1 MLYTYKL
8 PTELIFGA
16 GSLKALPAKL
26 RELGKEPIFVV
37 TDRGVKAAG
46 ILERVLRILE
56 EEQFKVSVYDAI
68 EGEPTTDL
76 VEGVTEEV
84 RQSGAQLV
92 LGVGGGSALDT
103 AKAVAAMATNGGKIF
118 DYAGIGKIKNEP
130 LPIVAIPTTAGT
142 GSEATMWAVVTD
154 REARVKTGI
163 GSYKLM
169 PVFAVLDPE
178 LTITMPPRV
187 TAASG
192 LDALCHAIESYV
204 CTATQP
210 ISEALALQAIKLIA
224 RSLRKAVA
232 NGRDLKA
239 RADMLYASTIAALAF
254 NVTRLG
260 IAHALASPLG
270 AHFGVPHGIANA
282 ILLPHVMEYNLIGAP
297 EKFADI
303 AAALGEDASHLPP
316 MEAARKGVKAV
327 EELTKDVGITDKLSS
342 YGATEDKLG
351 SIVEEAITSGNIA
364 VNPRRPEPGDLLAIC
379 KKIL

>member
-16 GSLKALPAKL
+16 GCLKALPARL
-26 RELGKEPIFVV
+26 RELGKERIFVV

-46 ILERVLRILE
+46 ILERVLRILQE
-56 EEQFKVSVYDAI
+56 ERFKVSVYDAI

-76 VEGVTEEV
+76 VERVMEEL
-84 RQSGAQLV
+84 RQSGAHLV
-92 LGVGGGSALDT
+92 VGLGGGSALDT
-103 AKAVAAMATNGGKIF
+103 AKAVAAMATNEGKIF

-154 REARVKTGI
+154 RAAKVKTGI
-163 GSYKLM
+163 GSYKIV

-297 EKFADI
+297 EKFAEI
-303 AAALGEDASHLPP
+303 AAAFGEDVSHLPP

-351 SIVEEAITSGNIA
+351 PIVEEAITSGNIT
-364 VNPRRPEPGDLLAIC
+364 VNPRQPSTGDLLAIC